1 MINSKSCF
9 FFAGHNFCAPRR
21 AFDFLCCMGFCF
33 ALLDV
38 FLVCLVGRSFCLF
51 GHYSTLVCLDGR
63 SIIRFASLPALPFWV
78 DEFVLCLDLKF
89 VNCLTGLIQCKLI
102 IGLIVKRYYL
112 RIWKNLIAQVFKY
125 IGYLLVLQE
134 LYQMFVSA
142 IAQQADV
149 PQDISTGGSK
159 SSSHRDTQIS
169 AKYTIKMLFTIAR
182 RNKKG
187 KYQLEHLFSCFLFS

>member
-1 MINSKSCF
+1 
-9 FFAGHNFCAPRR
+9 
-21 AFDFLCCMGFCF
+21 MGFCF
-33 ALLDV
+33 ALLDIS
-38 FLVCLVGRSFCLF
+38 LDCLVGRSFCFF

-89 VNCLTGLIQCKLI
+89 VNCLTGLIQCKLRIQRNI

-112 RIWKNLIAQVFKY
+112 RIWKNLIAQAFKY

-134 LYQMFVSA
+134 LYCCA

-169 AKYTIKMLFTIAR
+169 AKHTIKMLFTSAR